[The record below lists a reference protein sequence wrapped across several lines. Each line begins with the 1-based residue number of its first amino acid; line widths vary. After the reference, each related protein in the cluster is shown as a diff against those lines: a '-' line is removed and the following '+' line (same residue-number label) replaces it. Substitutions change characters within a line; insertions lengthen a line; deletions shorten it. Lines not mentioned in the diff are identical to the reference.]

1 MRLIVLSVT
10 TLLMGSLFVVYGS
23 LLAWRPDL
31 FLKFHDTFIDRGRWN
46 RTAAWRENVY
56 NLNYRLL
63 GVAFCL
69 VGLFIVYAMTTKLIA
84 SQN

>member
-1 MRLIVLSVT
+1 MRFIVLSVT

-31 FLKFHDTFIDRGRWN
+31 FLKFHDTFVDRSRGN

-63 GVAFCL
+63 GGAFCL
-69 VGLFIVYAMTTKLIA
+69 VGLFIIYAMTTKLIS